1 MGTASHRTRR
11 VVAGLGLAVVVAAGV
26 GVSALLPDTT
36 ATDITGDALYAVAAY
51 LAVVLVAPALGQLAV
66 AGIAAGWC
74 IAVELFQLTNVPLQA
89 GAVFP
94 PASLLLGTVFDTR
107 DLLIYAVTVVLCA
120 SGDVIATW
128 ATERIRVVRGQRRRD
143 PSLPAPP

>member
-1 MGTASHRTRR
+1 MATVSHRTRR
-11 VVAGLGLAVVVAAGV
+11 IVAGVGLAAVVAAGI

-74 IAVELFQLTNVPLQA
+74 IAVELFQLTNIPLQL

-94 PASLLLGTVFDTR
+94 PASLLLGTVFDRR

-120 SGDVIATW
+120 SADVIAT
-128 ATERIRVVRGQRRRD
+128 AVTERLRAMRSRRD

>member
-11 VVAGLGLAVVVAAGV
+11 IVAGVGLAAVVAAGI
-26 GVSALLPDTT
+26 GVSALLPDMT
-36 ATDITGDALYAVAAY
+36 ATDIAGDALYAVAAY

-74 IAVELFQLTNVPLQA
+74 IAVELFQLTNIPLQL

-94 PASLLLGTVFDTR
+94 PASLLVGTVFDRR
-107 DLLIYAVTVVLCA
+107 DLLIYTVTVVLCA
-120 SGDVIATW
+120 SADVIAT
-128 ATERIRVVRGQRRRD
+128 AVTERLRAMRSRRD